1 MEQLLQSSDG
11 KSNTGTHNR
20 YRIEDRSYFNLIK
33 RAIAKEAKSLGFSS
47 GHIGKLDIIVA
58 ELTSNLLKFG
68 ARNREFLWKPVF
80 QDGRS
85 GIEIIALDKGP
96 GIANI
101 SQALRDGY
109 STSGTA
115 GEGLGAVQRLS
126 DFFDIYSQPGKGTAI
141 LVRLFSKGN
150 TSHVFKQLNIAALS
164 VPKPGEKFC
173 GDGYEI
179 KYDPENHIFEIL
191 ILDGLGHGTE
201 AFKAAQ
207 AALKVFTDIN
217 KTDPY
222 LILQQI
228 HQSIKNTRGAV
239 GMALH
244 YNFEQQ
250 TLFYC
255 GVGNISGKFV
265 GYDDV
270 KSLFSFNGTIG
281 HILSPRIHDQ
291 QSSWARGRLLIL
303 HSDGI
308 NSRWDLTKYPQ
319 IQKHD
324 PALIAGCLYR
334 DFNRATDDVT
344 IIVSKYLNI
353 NEKGTTTHH

>member
-1 MEQLLQSSDG
+1 MEQQLRSSDG
-11 KSNTGTHNR
+11 KSDTGTHNR
-20 YRIEDRSYFNLIK
+20 YRIEDRSYLNLIK
-33 RAIAKEAKSLGFSS
+33 KDIAKEAKSLGFSS
-47 GHIGKLDIIVA
+47 GRIGKLDIIIT

-68 ARNREFLWKPVF
+68 EHNREFLWKSVF
-80 QDGRS
+80 QDGGS
-85 GIEIIALDKGP
+85 GIEILVLDKGP
-96 GIANI
+96 GIPNI

-115 GEGLGAVQRLS
+115 GEGLGAIQRLS

-141 LVRLFSKGN
+141 LVRLFSRN
-150 TSHVFKQLNIAALS
+150 TSHAYKQLNIAAVS

-179 KYDPENHIFEIL
+179 KYNPENHIFEIL

-207 AALKVFTDIN
+207 AALKVFTDVN
-217 KTDPY
+217 ETDPH
-222 LILQQI
+222 LILRQI

-244 YNFEQQ
+244 YNFKQQ
-250 TLFYC
+250 ILFYC

-265 GYDDV
+265 GYDGD
-270 KSLFSFNGTIG
+270 KNLLSFNGIIG

-291 QSSWARGRLLIL
+291 QSSWTRGRLLIL

-308 NSRWDLTKYPQ
+308 NSRWDLAKYPQ

-344 IIVSKYLNI
+344 IIVSKYLNT
-353 NEKGTTTHH
+353 NEKGTTIHH